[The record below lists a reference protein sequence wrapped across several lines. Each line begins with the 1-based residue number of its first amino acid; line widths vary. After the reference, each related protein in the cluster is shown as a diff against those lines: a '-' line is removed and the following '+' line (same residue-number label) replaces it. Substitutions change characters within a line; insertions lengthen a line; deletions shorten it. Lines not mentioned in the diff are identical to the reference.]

1 MKLNRPLLYGGS
13 VAASIAA
20 GLVARAVL
28 GSAAS
33 DLFGSAVPPVCET
46 KIEDGRGSRVET
58 QISAI
63 PNELLEQMPFP
74 SRELAQ
80 AYVSR
85 NMSEFVSAF
94 QALTPHIG
102 ARLRE
107 VKKCLAYDT
116 KPHALTKLMIQWDL
130 AASEQRLT
138 ATRFVLK
145 DVQGQPREPL
155 ERCFDASFAA
165 PVSVDGVPEPAA
177 RLRYVGVAPSL
188 LSFVM

>member
-85 NMSEFVSAF
+85 NMSEF
-94 QALTPHIG
+94 IG